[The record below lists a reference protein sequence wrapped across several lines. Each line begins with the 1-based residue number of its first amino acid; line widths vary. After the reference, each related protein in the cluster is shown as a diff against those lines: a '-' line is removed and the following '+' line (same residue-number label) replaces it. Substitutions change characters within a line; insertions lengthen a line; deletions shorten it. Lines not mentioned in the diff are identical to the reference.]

1 MPLLLHPP
9 LLRFAQPP
17 GGLDL
22 AATLDC
28 GQAFRW
34 RPHPDIPGCWQ
45 GVAGR
50 HPATLRMEEGDVV
63 LETPRPE
70 EAFWRRYLDLDRD
83 YAAIHEIFRG
93 DPVLAQALDCCP
105 GIRVL
110 RQDPW
115 ETVCTFIISANN
127 NIPRIRGIVE
137 RLCEGWGEPL
147 GEGLYGFP
155 SPQVMAR
162 LTDQDLAPLRA
173 GYRTGYLLASARLVA
188 SGEVDLDA
196 IGELPTQSALKELCR
211 LRGVGVK
218 VASCI
223 LLFAYGRV
231 ECVPVDVW
239 IRRVMERLYPA
250 GWPPAVVP
258 YGGIAQQ
265 MLFHQIRQNP
275 RLGLEP

>member
-1 MPLLLHPP
+1 MVLQQEPA
-9 LLRFAQPP
+9 LRLALPP

-34 RPHPDIPGCWQ
+34 RPRPGVPDCWQ
-45 GVAGR
+45 GVAGSS
-50 HPATLRMEEGDVV
+50 PAVLRLEEGDLI
-63 LETPRPE
+63 LEAPGTP

-83 YAAIHEIFRG
+83 YDAIHRIFRR
-93 DPVLAQALDCCP
+93 DPVLARALDCCP

-127 NIPRIRGIVE
+127 NLPRIRGIVE
-137 RLCEGWGEPL
+137 RLCQGWGPEV

-155 SPQVMAR
+155 TPQAMAA
-162 LTDQDLAPLRA
+162 LTPEDLAPLRA
-173 GYRTGYLLASARLVA
+173 GYRTGYLLATARQVA
-188 SGEVDLDA
+188 SGEVDLEA
-196 IGELPTQSALKELCR
+196 LERLPTQQALEQLCR

-223 LLFAYGRV
+223 LLFAYGRM

-239 IRRVMERLYPA
+239 IRRVMERLYPQ
-250 GWPPAVVP
+250 GWPREVQP

-265 MLFHQIRQNP
+265 VLFHQIRQNP
-275 RLGLEP
+275 SLGL